1 MQADGAVG
9 VDIDVVDVID
19 LQVAA
24 VDIDIDGETT
34 VVVGGVDR
42 EGDESRIGVVVAL
55 FKQLADDARA
65 FGGDFLLV
73 VGVAG
78 FQRRALAP
86 AVEQAS
92 DGVVLRVVD
101 DLVDDVA
108 LRRLD
113 MVADVDFFLANLKG
127 VECDGGME
135 TPLRFHQFLQ
145 LLRRL
150 GRLVLVVDDRCLTQP
165 PPIVAPD
172 GVVFGT
178 CYAIEP

>member
-9 VDIDVVDVID
+9 VDIDVVDVVD

-24 VDIDIDGETT
+24 VDIDIDGEAA

-55 FKQLADDARA
+55 FEQFADDARA

-78 FQRRALAP
+78 FQRRTLAP

-92 DGVVLRVVD
+92 DGVVLCVVD

-113 MVADVDFFLANLKG
+113 MVADGDFLFADFEG
-127 VECDGGME
+127 VEGDGGME
-135 TPLRFHQFLQ
+135 TALRFHQFLQ